1 MRKASKTGDMWSRY
15 GRLMLGAD
23 NKKQWIRYISISCLP
38 VRQVLNFFNI
48 RIYVT
53 IALNVRDQFAGKVFD
68 ILWRYGC
75 HFLGLSNAFSSLAG
89 PPVTPLWHHPLRLP
103 RWGSDHHTEIPDLL
117 TSYLVF
123 PPSHPRP
130 RPGRHSWQSS
140 LLRDP
145 VFIGRQASS
154 PIFPLYRV

>member
-53 IALNVRDQFAGKVFD
+53 IALNAGINLQGKYLTYYD
-68 ILWRYGC
+68 GMDTI
-75 HFLGLSNAFSSLAG
+75 SLACPTPSAPLPD
-89 PPVTPLWHHPLRLP
+89 PPVTPSRHHPLRLP
-103 RWGSDHHTEIPDLL
+103 RWGSDNHTEILDHL
-117 TSYLVF
+117 TSDLVF
-123 PPSHPRP
+123 PPSHPRS